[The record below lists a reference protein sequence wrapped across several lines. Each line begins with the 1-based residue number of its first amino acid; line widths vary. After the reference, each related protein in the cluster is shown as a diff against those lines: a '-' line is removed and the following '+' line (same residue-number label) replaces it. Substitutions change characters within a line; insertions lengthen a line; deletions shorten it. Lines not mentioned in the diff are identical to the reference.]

1 MVARVYKMEN
11 AKRVGAGDAD
21 RLTCFPKSMACMTA
35 FDFSKAIFFVLAISC
50 TMRRGAQRD
59 HWWILSG
66 AGKQRAGSGAGKQR
80 AGSASGDGEAG
91 EGTGRRGGGV
101 GAHRVAHLRKVF
113 RCVSAVRGNLLR
125 VGHHLRGADRERV
138 GSGEVVPQ
146 AAGEVGR

>member
-1 MVARVYKMEN
+1 MSSRPMVARVYKMEN

-21 RLTCFPKSMACMTA
+21 RLTSLCFPKSMACMTA

-59 HWWILSG
+59 HWWILS
-66 AGKQRAGSGAGKQR
+66 SGAGKQR